1 MRDYAPPVES
11 LIEELRKLPGVGS
24 KTAQRLAYH
33 LIRIP
38 RNEAEKLAHAILSLK
53 EAIRYCSVCN
63 NITDHDPCRYCADPS
78 RDKSMICVLE
88 EPHGVLAIEKTREYR
103 GAYHI
108 LLGVLS
114 PLQGIGPDQLQIK
127 GLMERIKKGE
137 IKEVILA
144 TNPSMEGDAT
154 AMYLSAQI
162 LPRGIRVTRLA
173 RGLPVGGDL
182 EYADPNTLL
191 RALVGRQEMSQ
202 GYQ

>member
-53 EAIRYCSVCN
+53 ETIRYCSVCN

-127 GLMERIKKGE
+127 GLMERIKNGE

-144 TNPSMEGDAT
+144 TNPSVEGEAT
-154 AMYLSAQI
+154 ALYLSRLI
-162 LPRGIRVTRLA
+162 RPLNVRVTRIA
-173 RGLPVGGDL
+173 TGVPVGGDL
-182 EYADPNTLL
+182 DYADQITIS
-191 RALVGRQEMSQ
+191 RALEGRREI
-202 GYQ
+202 

>member
-11 LIEELRKLPGVGS
+11 LIEELRRLPGVGS

-38 RNEAEKLAHAILSLK
+38 RIEAEKLAHAILSLK
-53 EAIRYCSVCN
+53 EAIRYCSICN

-78 RDKSMICVLE
+78 RDKTIICVLE

-127 GLMERIKKGE
+127 GLMERINIGG

-144 TNPSMEGDAT
+144 TNPSVEGEAT
-154 AMYLSAQI
+154 ALYLSRLI
-162 LPRGIRVTRLA
+162 RPFNVRVTRIA
-173 RGLPVGGDL
+173 TGVPVGGDL
-182 EYADPNTLL
+182 DYSDQVTIS
-191 RALVGRQEMSQ
+191 RALEGRREI
-202 GYQ
+202 

>member
-144 TNPSMEGDAT
+144 TNPSVEGEAT
-154 AMYLSAQI
+154 ALYLSRLI
-162 LPRGIRVTRLA
+162 RPLNVRVTRIA
-173 RGLPVGGDL
+173 TGVPVGGDL
-182 EYADPNTLL
+182 DYADQVTIS
-191 RALVGRQEMSQ
+191 RALEGRREI
-202 GYQ
+202 

>member
-33 LIRIP
+33 LIRIS

-53 EAIRYCSVCN
+53 EAIRYCSICN

-78 RDKSMICVLE
+78 RDKSVICVLE
-88 EPHGVLAIEKTREYR
+88 EPHGVLAIEKTREYH

-127 GLMERIKKGE
+127 GLMEKIKNGGVQ
-137 IKEVILA
+137 EVILA
-144 TNPSMEGDAT
+144 TNPSVEGEAT
-154 AMYLSAQI
+154 ALYLSRLI
-162 LPRGIRVTRLA
+162 RPLNVRVTRIA
-173 RGLPVGGDL
+173 TGVPVGGDL
-182 EYADPNTLL
+182 DYADQITIL
-191 RALVGRQEMSQ
+191 RALEGRREI
-202 GYQ
+202 

>member
-53 EAIRYCSVCN
+53 EAIRYCSICN
-63 NITDHDPCRYCADPS
+63 NITDRDPCRYCVDTS
-78 RDKSMICVLE
+78 RDKSIICVLE
-88 EPHGVLAIEKTREYR
+88 EPHGVIAIEKTREYQ
-103 GAYHI
+103 GDYHI

-127 GLMERIKKGE
+127 GLIERIKGGDV
-137 IKEVILA
+137 KEVILA
-144 TNPSMEGDAT
+144 TNPSVEGEAT
-154 AMYLSAQI
+154 ALYLSRLI
-162 LPRGIRVTRLA
+162 KPLNVRVTRIA
-173 RGLPVGGDL
+173 TGVPVGGDL
-182 EYADPNTLL
+182 DYADQITVS
-191 RALVGRQEMSQ
+191 RALEGRREI
-202 GYQ
+202 

>member
-127 GLMERIKKGE
+127 GLMERIKNGE

-144 TNPSMEGDAT
+144 TNPSVEGEAT
-154 AMYLSAQI
+154 ALYLSRLI
-162 LPRGIRVTRLA
+162 RPLNVRVTRIA
-173 RGLPVGGDL
+173 TGVPVGGDL
-182 EYADPNTLL
+182 DYADQITIS
-191 RALVGRQEMSQ
+191 RALEGRREI
-202 GYQ
+202 

>member
-33 LIRIP
+33 LIRIS

-53 EAIRYCSVCN
+53 EAIQYCSICN

-78 RDKSMICVLE
+78 RDKSVICVLE
-88 EPHGVLAIEKTREYR
+88 EPHGVLAIEKTREYH

-127 GLMERIKKGE
+127 GLMERIKNGGVQ
-137 IKEVILA
+137 EVILA
-144 TNPSMEGDAT
+144 TNPSVEGEAT
-154 AMYLSAQI
+154 ALYLSRLI
-162 LPRGIRVTRLA
+162 RPFNVRVTRIA
-173 RGLPVGGDL
+173 TGVPVGGDL
-182 EYADPNTLL
+182 DYADQITIL
-191 RALVGRQEMSQ
+191 RALEGRREI
-202 GYQ
+202 

>member
-144 TNPSMEGDAT
+144 TNPSVEGEAT
-154 AMYLSAQI
+154 ALYLSRLI
-162 LPRGIRVTRLA
+162 RPLNVRVTRIA
-173 RGLPVGGDL
+173 TGVPVGGDL
-182 EYADPNTLL
+182 DYADQITIS
-191 RALVGRQEMSQ
+191 RALEGRREI
-202 GYQ
+202 

>member
-53 EAIRYCSVCN
+53 EAIRYCSICN
-63 NITDHDPCRYCADPS
+63 NITDRDPCRYCVDTS
-78 RDKSMICVLE
+78 RDKSIICVLE
-88 EPHGVLAIEKTREYR
+88 EPHGVIAIEKTREYQ

-127 GLMERIKKGE
+127 GLIERIKGGDV
-137 IKEVILA
+137 KEVILA
-144 TNPSMEGDAT
+144 TNPSVEGEAT
-154 AMYLSAQI
+154 ALYLSRLI
-162 LPRGIRVTRLA
+162 KPLNVRVTRIA
-173 RGLPVGGDL
+173 TGVPVGGDL
-182 EYADPNTLL
+182 DYADQITVS
-191 RALVGRQEMSQ
+191 RALEGRREI
-202 GYQ
+202 

>member
-33 LIRIP
+33 LIRIS

-53 EAIRYCSVCN
+53 EAIRYCSICN

-78 RDKSMICVLE
+78 RDKSVICVLE

-127 GLMERIKKGE
+127 GLMERIKNGGVQ
-137 IKEVILA
+137 EVILA
-144 TNPSMEGDAT
+144 TNPNVEGEAT
-154 AMYLSAQI
+154 ALYLSRLI
-162 LPRGIRVTRLA
+162 RPFNVRVTRIA
-173 RGLPVGGDL
+173 TGVPVGGDL
-182 EYADPNTLL
+182 DYADQITIS
-191 RALVGRQEMSQ
+191 RALEGRREI
-202 GYQ
+202 

>member
-53 EAIRYCSVCN
+53 EAIRYCSICN

-78 RDKSMICVLE
+78 RDKSVICVLE

-127 GLMERIKKGE
+127 GLMERIKNGE
-137 IKEVILA
+137 FKEVILA
-144 TNPSMEGDAT
+144 TNPSVEGEAT
-154 AMYLSAQI
+154 ALYLSRLI
-162 LPRGIRVTRLA
+162 RPFNVRVTRIA
-173 RGLPVGGDL
+173 TGVPVGGDL
-182 EYADPNTLL
+182 DYADQITIS
-191 RALVGRQEMSQ
+191 RALEGRREI
-202 GYQ
+202 